1 MQRFTGK
8 VVLVSGAGSGIG
20 AAVASAF
27 TDEGATVVASD
38 LAGLD
43 VVLDVTS
50 ASSCADAVA
59 WTLEQHGRLDVLCN
73 VAGIGISHPIGS
85 FPESDWQRIFDI
97 NLHGTFRLSQAALPA
112 LLADGGGCIVNL
124 ASVSGLRGSPYNAGY
139 AASKAAQISL
149 TKSMAVELA
158 KSGVRVNAVAP
169 SAVATPFLDT
179 FTLPEDADL
188 GLLTRAAAP
197 MGVVLDAEEVAAAVL
212 YLASEEAKH
221 VTGTILVLD
230 GGASA

>member
-1 MQRFTGK
+1 MTRFTEK

-20 AAVASAF
+20 AAVTAAF
-27 TDEGATVVASD
+27 RAEGATVVAT
-38 LAGLD
+38 D
-43 VVLDVTS
+43 VQGAELECDVTS
-50 ASSCADAVA
+50 MDSCHEAVMT
-59 WTLEQHGRLDVLCN
+59 TLDRHGRLDVLCN

-85 FPESDWQRIFDI
+85 FPLEDWQRIFDI

-112 LLADGGGCIVNL
+112 LLDGGGCIVNL
-124 ASVSGLRGSPYNAGY
+124 ASVSGLRGSPYNAAY

-149 TKSMAVELA
+149 TRSMAVELA
-158 KSGVRVNAVAP
+158 RSGVRVNAVAP
-169 SAVATPFLDT
+169 SAVDTPFLAG
-179 FTLPEDADL
+179 FSLPDAADL

-212 YLASEEAKH
+212 YLASADAKH
-221 VTGTILVLD
+221 MTGTILVLD